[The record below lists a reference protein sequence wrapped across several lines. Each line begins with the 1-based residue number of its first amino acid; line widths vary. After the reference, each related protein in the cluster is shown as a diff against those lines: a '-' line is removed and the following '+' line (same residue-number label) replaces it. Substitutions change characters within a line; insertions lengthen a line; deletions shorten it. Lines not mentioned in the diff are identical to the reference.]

1 VERIENALEF
11 TDARAHGC
19 LIRWNFPR
27 WLTWPDQD
35 GFLRSHH
42 PCQQADLPLSLPSAD
57 GGPLE
62 NLRRCN
68 KPNAPGILAWLTR
81 EGRAESNA
89 ASPLELETPGRSLVS
104 RSAVTDNHHRIIAS
118 QSQDIRT
125 LADVFGSIYQLSFRQ
140 ANVLLWLSR
149 GKRNADIAS
158 ILNISARTAASR
170 FTTPSFSKIF
180 STGLAASRKV
190 IELLGR

>member
-1 VERIENALEF
+1 
-11 TDARAHGC
+11 
-19 LIRWNFPR
+19 
-27 WLTWPDQD
+27 
-35 GFLRSHH
+35 
-42 PCQQADLPLSLPSAD
+42 
-57 GGPLE
+57 
-62 NLRRCN
+62 
-68 KPNAPGILAWLTR
+68 
-81 EGRAESNA
+81 
-89 ASPLELETPGRSLVS
+89 LELETPGRSLVS

-158 ILNISARTAASR
+158 ILNISARTAAR
-170 FTTPSFSKIF
+170 PVENIF
-180 STGLAASRKV
+180 EKLGVVNRLAASRKV